1 MLSVPW
7 VVIVVVVVIGVH
19 TVAVAATSV
28 HGRDAMTMVDASVD
42 RIPVGSVADNQ
53 DLPLRRCL
61 APTDTIDYGGDD
73 TPYSHLHHATTEY
86 ENVTDQSDD
95 WSIEYRAFSEIVYK

>member
-7 VVIVVVVVIGVH
+7 VVIVVVVIGVH

-28 HGRDAMTMVDASVD
+28 HGRDTMTMVDASVD
-42 RIPVGSVADNQ
+42 RIGSVADNQ

-73 TPYSHLHHATTEY
+73 TP
-86 ENVTDQSDD
+86 
-95 WSIEYRAFSEIVYK
+95 